1 MASLPLS
8 FSLVIAHTLVSFQIG
23 IMDNG
28 LVQEESDVYLAVDP
42 SGTQCI
48 LKISI
53 GKNLFATSVKKEITL
68 AKRELRHTLAQST
81 LCLEGIRL
89 MKALYDVGYPTPTP
103 IAHNRHIVCMSLVR
117 ARLSDF
123 QSSYRWNSRRH
134 LRAVDWYGR
143 PVGSRLGAL

>member
-8 FSLVIAHTLVSFQIG
+8 SLVIAHYSCFFSNWHYGNV
-23 IMDNG
+23 
-28 LVQEESDVYLAVDP
+28 LVQEESDVKFLAVDP

-48 LKISI
+48 LKIPI
-53 GKNLFATSVKKEITL
+53 GKNSSQTSVKKEITL
-68 AKRELRHTLAQST
+68 VKRELLAHSCFSST

-89 MKALYDVGYPTPTP
+89 MKAPYDVGYPQTP

-117 ARLSDF
+117 ACLYHQIF

-143 PVGSRLGAL
+143 PVG